1 MAKIKDFFKENPE
14 SEKQSDAGTGGE
26 VLQELEKTHDIP
38 NYAVEKSQEILNE
51 IKEKKEKPKRRRG
64 RPKKQPEPK
73 IEIEIDPNTLKPAI
87 FLISNFLSSRL
98 GEKWKMDKQEIE
110 SFSVVYSQLA
120 NKYMPSFANYGI
132 EISALTLTGSFI
144 VKRLFSNE

>member
-14 SEKQSDAGTGGE
+14 SEKQSDAGTGDE
-26 VLQELEKTHDIP
+26 MLQELEKTHDIP
-38 NYAVEKSQEILNE
+38 NSAVEKSQEILNE

-73 IEIEIDPNTLKPAI
+73 IEIDPNSLKPMF
-87 FLISNFLSSRL
+87 FLVSSFLSSRL
-98 GEKWKMDKQEIE
+98 GNKWGMKKQEIE
-110 SFSVVYSQLA
+110 DFSLVYSQLA

-144 VKRLFSNE
+144 ISRVFSETNE

>member
-14 SEKQSDAGTGGE
+14 SEKQSDAGTEGE
-26 VLQELEKTHDIP
+26 VLQGPAKTHDIP
-38 NYAVEKSQEILNE
+38 DYAVEKSQEILNE

-64 RPKKQPEPK
+64 RPKKQPEQK
-73 IEIEIDPNTLKPAI
+73 IEIDPNTLKPAI
-87 FLISNFLSSRL
+87 FLISSFLSSRL

>member
-1 MAKIKDFFKENPE
+1 MAKIKDLFKENPE

-26 VLQELEKTHDIP
+26 VLQEPEKTNNIP
-38 NYAVEKSQEILNE
+38 DSAVEKSQEILNE

-64 RPKKQPEPK
+64 RYKKQPKPK
-73 IEIEIDPNTLKPAI
+73 IEIDPNTLKPAI